1 MRMSLNQWRR
11 LDVVER
17 IDRGEMTIAEAAQA
31 LGLSR
36 RQVQRVRKR
45 VRLEGQVGVVH
56 RNSGRAPKHK
66 ISSLVRDR
74 VVALRRGKYAGFN
87 DQHFTEKLSE
97 QEQLGVSRASVR
109 RWLRAAGIA
118 SPRGRRAP
126 KHRQRRDRRPQA
138 GQMILWDGSRHD
150 WLEARGPRLCLM
162 GAIDDATGEL
172 LPGAHFVEEECT
184 LGYLRVLLAIVKG
197 KGVPVAAYMDR
208 HGTLK
213 RNDKN
218 WTLDEQLA
226 GRQEPTQ
233 VGRALDE
240 LGIQVLYAL
249 SPQAKGR
256 VERLWGT
263 LQDRLVSE
271 LRLVGAR
278 TADDANEV
286 LRRYRVDHNQRFA
299 VPAAEA
305 NPAWR
310 SCPPGVKAEEACAL
324 VYARRVANNN
334 TVRIDG
340 EIIDIPKKP
349 NAGRSTYAKALV
361 LVRHLLDGRFR
372 VFFDEK
378 MIAQTKARI
387 PRGPHGSKRTIEA
400 WKRHQ
405 ARVAEDKRLRG
416 IETTRAWQLRQKQ
429 LDEPGRVKNEGG

>member
-1 MRMSLNQWRR
+1 MSLKQWRR

-17 IDRGEMTIAEAAQA
+17 IQRGEMTIAEGSKA
-31 LGLSR
+31 LGISK
-36 RQVQRVRKR
+36 RQMKRVRKR
-45 VRLEGQVGVVH
+45 IRLEGQIGVVH
-56 RNSGRAPKHK
+56 RNTGRAPKHK
-66 ISSLVRDR
+66 ASQLVRDR
-74 VVALRRGKYAGFN
+74 VVALRRGLYAGFN
-87 DQHFTEKLSE
+87 DEHFTEKLRE
-97 QEQLGVSRASVR
+97 KEQLDVSRSSVR
-109 RWLRAAGIA
+109 RWLREAGIA
-118 SPRGRRAP
+118 SPRSRRAP
-126 KHRQRRDRRPQA
+126 KHRRRRDRRPQA

-150 WLEARGPRLCLM
+150 WLEERGPRLCLM

-184 LGYLRVLLAIVKG
+184 LGYLCVLQALVKE
-197 KGVPVAAYMDR
+197 KGVPVTAYMDR
-208 HGTLK
+208 HGSLK

-233 VGRALDE
+233 VRRALNE

-271 LRLVGAR
+271 LRLVNAC
-278 TADDANEV
+278 TSDEANEL
-286 LRRYRVDHNQRFA
+286 LRRYRFEHNERFA
-299 VPAAEA
+299 VPPAES

-310 SCPPGVKAEEACAL
+310 PCPPGITPEDACAL

-349 NAGRSTYAKALV
+349 NAPRSTYAKAVV

-372 VFFDEK
+372 VFFGDK

-387 PRGPHGSKRTIEA
+387 PRGPNGSRRTVAA
-400 WKRHQ
+400 WKRL
-405 ARVAEDKRLRG
+405 EEWRLK
-416 IETTRAWQLRQKQ
+416 EKQ
-429 LDEPGRVKNEGG
+429 GRVRERQLKKRQGRRADESQPRGVTESLTS